1 VEPNYTLRP
10 DTPSLADSEA
20 IRLGLGLPSRQRTL
34 HGLMGVGRFV
44 VRIALILR
52 NLLSLDVFSGV
63 KMVKNVATAG
73 GIDVK
78 KRFLNV
84 FFIQGTFFNVF

>member
-1 VEPNYTLRP
+1 MLRP

-44 VRIALILR
+44 VRVALILR

-78 KRFLNV
+78 NVFKRFFLFRAR
-84 FFIQGTFFNVF
+84 FF